1 MYNIQDTE
9 REVIKMKFYNNNDI
23 NATAE
28 ESWVVDYLY
37 MSGQVDS
44 REEAV
49 EELQDKREFCGWYE
63 CKVSNTIKE
72 KMRYA

>member
-1 MYNIQDTE
+1 
-9 REVIKMKFYNNNDI
+9 MKFYHNNNI

-28 ESWVVDYLY
+28 ESWVADYLY

-49 EELQDKREFCGWYE
+49 KELQSKREFCGWYE
-63 CKVSNTIKE
+63 CEVSDTIE
-72 KMRYA
+72 EAMRYKI

>member
-1 MYNIQDTE
+1 
-9 REVIKMKFYNNNDI
+9 MKFYHNNNI

-28 ESWVVDYLY
+28 EKWVADYLY

-49 EELQDKREFCGWYE
+49 KELQSKREFCGWYE
-63 CKVSNTIKE
+63 CEVSDTIE
-72 KMRYA
+72 ESMRY

>member
-1 MYNIQDTE
+1 
-9 REVIKMKFYNNNDI
+9 MKFYHNNNI
-23 NATAE
+23 NTTAE
-28 ESWVVDYLY
+28 EKWVADYLY

-44 REEAV
+44 REEAI
-49 EELQDKREFCGWYE
+49 EGLQDKREFCGWYE

>member
-1 MYNIQDTE
+1 
-9 REVIKMKFYNNNDI
+9 MKFYHNNDI

-72 KMRYA
+72 AMRYKI

>member
-1 MYNIQDTE
+1 
-9 REVIKMKFYNNNDI
+9 MKFYHNNNI

-28 ESWVVDYLY
+28 ESWVADYLY

-44 REEAV
+44 REEAI
-49 EELQDKREFCGWYE
+49 EGLKDKREFCGWYE

-72 KMRYA
+72 KMRYV